1 MEEVFLLLVVVRDE
15 SEAFVA
21 NNAFDRSTRHP
32 LLLTFLTFLLCARW
46 RPIILP
52 LSYTNTPAVAFI
64 FRADKQWNVHRELH

>member
-32 LLLTFLTFLLCARW
+32 LLLTFLLCSRW
-46 RPIILP
+46 RPIILLILP